1 METPRSPVDLTSPWL
16 TMALREANV
25 LSTGGV
31 KAFECI
37 PLGGEKGFYGQIVRL
52 KLTYDPPETGGP
64 RTLIAK
70 FSSGNPEMRQ
80 RPSTKASYEREVRF
94 YQTMA
99 VESSLPVPTCYHS
112 SIDIK
117 SGWHVLL
124 LEDLAPAKSGSRI
137 DGCSRTQAETA
148 IKHIAEFHAHWWED
162 PRLDD
167 LDWLASAP
175 KAPADAHLA
184 ELHEKWWTAFL
195 REVGHELPG
204 AVMEIGESLGEQRG
218 PITRHLW
225 AERPRTLIH
234 SDYQLENL
242 LFGADATSFFVVD
255 WQFVKH
261 GRGIWDVAYFLSE
274 NLLPADRRAVE
285 MDLLRGYVRVLSDHG
300 VSTYSFEDAMHDYKL
315 SLLHRL
321 GALISTIAA
330 MPFTEEQIKMHVDV
344 LLPRTISAILDHDA
358 GSVLCSSQQGH

>member
-1 METPRSPVDLTSPWL
+1 MV
-16 TMALREANV
+16 LRKANV
-25 LSTGGV
+25 LSTGTV
-31 KAFECI
+31 KAFEYTS
-37 PLGGEKGFYGQIVRL
+37 LGGEKGFYGQIVRL

-64 RTLIAK
+64 PTVIAK

-80 RPSTKASYEREVRF
+80 RPNTKASYEREVRF

-99 VESSLPVPTCYHS
+99 VESCLPVPTCYHGS
-112 SIDIK
+112 VDTK

-124 LEDLAPAKSGSRI
+124 LEDLAPASSGSRI
-137 DGCSRTQAETA
+137 DGCSRTRAETA
-148 IKHIAEFHAHWWED
+148 IKHIAHFHAHWWED

-167 LDWLASAP
+167 LDWLAAAP
-175 KAPADAHLA
+175 KASVDAQLA
-184 ELHEKWWTAFL
+184 ELHEKWWPAFL

-204 AVMEIGESLGEQRG
+204 MVMEIGESLGEQRG
-218 PITRHLW
+218 PIARHLFM
-225 AERPRTLIH
+225 ERPRTLIH

-242 LFGADATSFFVVD
+242 LFGADPTSFFVVD
-255 WQFVKH
+255 WQFVKR

-274 NLLPADRRAVE
+274 NLVPADRRAIE
-285 MDLLRGYVRVLSDHG
+285 MDLLRGYVRILSDHG
-300 VSTYSFEDAMHDYKL
+300 VSTYSFEDAMHDYRL

-330 MPFTEEQIKMHVDV
+330 MPFTEEQIKFHVDV

-358 GSVLCSSQQGH
+358 GSVLRSSQQGH